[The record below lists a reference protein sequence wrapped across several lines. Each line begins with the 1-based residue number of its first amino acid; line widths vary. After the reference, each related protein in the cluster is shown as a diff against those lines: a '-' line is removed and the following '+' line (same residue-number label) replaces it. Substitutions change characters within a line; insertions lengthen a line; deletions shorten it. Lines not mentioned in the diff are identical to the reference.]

1 MQLEIK
7 TFLLLIRSLLLM
19 FNLILT
25 NDKEDISIPFT
36 VRNTSIAKKWFEELS
51 QNYELYETDRFTNWG
66 TQNLIPEL
74 NQCITKINQHG
85 VCIDRYI
92 SSASTDMQGDLN
104 YLHKFFEDLRGE
116 VNKGTEWFNN
126 APTEAQEAVERFNIL
141 IHKLEAELRT
151 KNHPTVVVTFKDR
164 PITYLTEEDMKHFTF
179 RWTHGTVYI
188 NYCQVGKTVL
198 DVFKDKDSIAEGVRP
213 QQYYS
218 ADFMVKFGPTIPY
231 WIYAIRK
238 TYINFWLKRQS
249 FKFRSPNLGM
259 IPVAD
264 LANKVDINYLKTFN
278 RVKGIECIQ

>member
-1 MQLEIK
+1 
-7 TFLLLIRSLLLM
+7 M

-25 NDKEDISIPFT
+25 NNVEDVSIPFT
-36 VRNTSIAKKWFEELS
+36 LRNTSIAERWFKELS

-74 NQCITKINQHG
+74 NECITKINQHG
-85 VCIDRYI
+85 VYIDRYI
-92 SSASTDMQGDLN
+92 STASTDMQGDLN

-116 VNKGTEWFNN
+116 VDKGTDWFNT
-126 APTEAQEAVERFNIL
+126 APVEAQEAVERFNVL
-141 IHKLEAELRT
+141 IHRLEAELRT

-164 PITYLTEEDMKHFTF
+164 PIIYLTEEDMKHFTF

-231 WIYAIRK
+231 WLYAIRK
-238 TYINFWLKRQS
+238 AYIKLWLKLQS
-249 FKFRSPNLGM
+249 FTFKNINLGM

-264 LANKVDINYLKTFN
+264 LAVSGIDIEHLKSFNKV
-278 RVKGIECIQ
+278 KGVECIQ